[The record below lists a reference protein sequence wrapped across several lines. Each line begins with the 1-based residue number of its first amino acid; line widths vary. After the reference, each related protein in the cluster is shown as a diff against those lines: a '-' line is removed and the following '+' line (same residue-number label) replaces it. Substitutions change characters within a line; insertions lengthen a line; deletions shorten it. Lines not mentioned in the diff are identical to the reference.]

1 MFLSLVAVCTS
12 RALPQESDA
21 GRQAFVAN
29 CAECH
34 GADGKG
40 DGPRGSLLRTKPAD
54 LTRLAKKNH
63 GVFDADAIYRI
74 VDGRISRNRAHLSAE
89 MPVWG
94 CRHQSAPPPHRRLRK
109 HQRYLPP
116 PVVHTPDDDSAI
128 ETLLDLPCD
137 PEEVIEARL
146 HAIVDYVKSIQ
157 QR

>member
-1 MFLSLVAVCTS
+1 MVALWAS
-12 RALPQESDA
+12 HALPQESDA
-21 GRQAFVAN
+21 GREAFVAN

-34 GADGKG
+34 GAEGKG
-40 DGPRGSLLRTKPAD
+40 DGPRGRLLGTKPAD

-63 GVFDADAIYRI
+63 GLFDADAVYRI
-74 VDGRISRNRAHLSAE
+74 IDGRTPRSRAHISTD

-137 PEEVIEARL
+137 PEEVIAARL
-146 HAIVDYVKSIQ
+146 HAIVDYLKSIQ
-157 QR
+157 QH